1 MVDVI
6 LAGGTVLTGEG
17 IQETDIRIA
26 DGRIAEIGP
35 GLTGDETID
44 CTGYWVGPGLVDL
57 HAHFREP
64 GLEWKE
70 DIATGSR
77 AAAAGGYTAVVVM
90 PNTDPVTD
98 SGHVARYVAT
108 RGDEV
113 GLVDVIPAGAVT
125 KGRAG
130 HELAHLDELWAA
142 GVRVF
147 SDDGDVVGDA
157 GLLRRAMDYLAAR
170 GGVISQHAVDVGLS
184 RGGHM
189 HEGSVSSL
197 LGMYGIPAAADDV
210 IIGRD
215 LRLVEMTGAGY
226 HVQHLS
232 TAGGVAMIAE
242 AKAKGLPV
250 TAEVTPHHLAFDHHA
265 AAGTDPVYKMMPP
278 LRSTEDR
285 DALRQGLEDGT
296 IDVVGTD
303 HAPHAEHEEEVPW
316 EQAPN
321 GVIGLEWAAAVVNTF
336 AGLDQE
342 AFFDRLSI
350 APARIGQIADQG
362 LVPTVGDV
370 ANLMAFDPT
379 TEWTPESTVSKARN
393 SPYFGMVLR
402 GKPMVTIHRG
412 VVTARDGVS
421 ERGGTAA

>member
-1 MVDVI
+1 MHDLV
-6 LAGGTVLTGEG
+6 LSGGLVLTTDGVRTADIG
-17 IQETDIRIA
+17 ISN
-26 DGRIAEIGP
+26 GRIAEIGS
-35 GLTGDETID
+35 GLEGSEIVD
-44 CTGYWVGPGLVDL
+44 CSGFWVGPGFVDL

-64 GLEWKE
+64 GQEWKE
-70 DIATGSR
+70 DIRTGSR

-90 PNTDPVTD
+90 PNTDPATD

-130 HELAHLDELWAA
+130 SELAHLDELWAA

-147 SDDGDVVGDA
+147 SDDGDVVHDA
-157 GLLRRAMDYLAAR
+157 GLLRQAMDYLAAR
-170 GGVISQHAVDVGLS
+170 GGVISQHAVDAGLS

-210 IIGRD
+210 IIARD
-215 LRLVEMTGAGY
+215 LRLVEVTGSAY

-232 TAGGVAMIAE
+232 TATAVDMIAA

-265 AAGTDPVYKMMPP
+265 AEGTDPVYKMMPP
-278 LRSTEDR
+278 LRTTEDR
-285 DALRQGLEDGT
+285 DALRRGLRDGT
-296 IDVVGTD
+296 IDIVGTD
-303 HAPHAEHEEEVPW
+303 HAPHAGHEDEVPW

-336 AGLDQE
+336 VGLDQA
-342 AFFDRLSI
+342 AFFDRLSVT
-350 APARIGQIADQG
+350 PARIGRIEDQG
-362 LVPTVGDV
+362 QLPDVGQT
-370 ANLMAFDPT
+370 ANLSVFDP
-379 TEWTPESTVSKARN
+379 EARWTPSTTVSRSEN
-393 SPYFGMVLR
+393 SPYFGLDLI
-402 GKPMVTIHRG
+402 GKPKATIYRG
-412 VVTARDGVS
+412 ELTARDGVPL
-421 ERGGTAA
+421 RGGA

>member
-1 MVDVI
+1 MADVI
-6 LAGGTVLTGEG
+6 LAGGTVLTADG
-17 IQETDIRIA
+17 IRKADVRIA
-26 DGRIAEIGP
+26 DGRIAEIGRE
-35 GLTGDETID
+35 LEGDEAID
-44 CTGYWVGPGLVDL
+44 CTGCWVGPGLVDM

-70 DIATGSR
+70 DITTGSR

-98 SGHVARYVAT
+98 SGHVARYVST

-113 GLVDVIPAGAVT
+113 GLVQVVPAGAVT
-125 KGRAG
+125 KGRNG
-130 HELAHLDELWAA
+130 NELAHLDDLWAA

-147 SDDGDVVGDA
+147 SDDGDVVADA
-157 GLLRRAMDYLAAR
+157 GLLRRAMDYLAER
-170 GGVISQHAVDVGLS
+170 GGLISQHAVDVGLS

-210 IIGRD
+210 IIARD
-215 LRLVEMTGAGY
+215 LRLVEMTGSRY

-232 TAGGVAMIAE
+232 TATGIALIAE

-265 AAGTDPVYKMMPP
+265 AADTDPVYKMMPP
-278 LRSTEDR
+278 LRTTADR
-285 DALRQGLEDGT
+285 DALRRALGDGT

-321 GVIGLEWAAAVVNTF
+321 GVIGLEWAAAVVNTV
-336 AGLDQE
+336 ADLDQG
-342 AFFDRLSI
+342 AFFDRLSV
-350 APARIGQIADQG
+350 APARISRIEGQGILPAVGG
-362 LVPTVGDV
+362 L
-370 ANLMAFDPT
+370 ANLTVFDPSAEWIPET
-379 TEWTPESTVSKARN
+379 TSSKARN
-393 SPYFGMVLR
+393 SPYFGMSLR
-402 GKPMVTIHRG
+402 GKPKVTIYRG
-412 VVTARDGVS
+412 VVTARDGIP
-421 ERGGTAA
+421 EGGGR

>member
-1 MVDVI
+1 MVDLI
-6 LAGGTVLTGEG
+6 LTGGTVLTLDGV
-17 IQETDIRIA
+17 QQADIRIA
-26 DGRIAEIGP
+26 DGLIAEIGP
-35 GLTGDETID
+35 GLRGDEAID
-44 CTGYWVGPGLVDL
+44 CTGCWVGPGLVDL

-70 DIATGSR
+70 DIASGSR
-77 AAAAGGYTAVVVM
+77 AAAAGGYTSAVVM

-98 SGHVARYVAT
+98 SGHLARYVAT

-113 GLVDVIPAGAVT
+113 GLIDVIPAGAVT
-125 KGRAG
+125 KGRNG
-130 HELAHLDELWAA
+130 KELAHLDELWAA

-147 SDDGDVVGDA
+147 SDDGDVVADA
-157 GLLRRAMDYLAAR
+157 GLLRRAMDYLAGR

-210 IIGRD
+210 IIARD
-215 LRLVEMTGAGY
+215 LRLVELTGARY

-232 TAGGVAMIAE
+232 TATGVAMIAA
-242 AKAKGLPV
+242 AKAEGLPV

-278 LRSTEDR
+278 LRSAEDR
-285 DALRQGLEDGT
+285 EALRRGLVDGT

-321 GVIGLEWAAAVVNTF
+321 GVIGLEWAAAVVNTV
-336 AGLDQE
+336 ADLGQG
-342 AFFDRLSI
+342 AFFDRLSV
-350 APARIGQIADQG
+350 APARIGQIKDQG
-362 LVPTVGDV
+362 LVPAVGGV
-370 ANLMAFDPT
+370 ANLMAFDPS
-379 TEWTPESTVSKARN
+379 TEWTPHSSASKANN
-393 SPYFGMVLR
+393 SPYFGMTLR
-402 GKPMVTIHRG
+402 GKPMVTVYRG
-412 VVTARDGVS
+412 RVTARDGVP
-421 ERGGTAA
+421 EGEGA